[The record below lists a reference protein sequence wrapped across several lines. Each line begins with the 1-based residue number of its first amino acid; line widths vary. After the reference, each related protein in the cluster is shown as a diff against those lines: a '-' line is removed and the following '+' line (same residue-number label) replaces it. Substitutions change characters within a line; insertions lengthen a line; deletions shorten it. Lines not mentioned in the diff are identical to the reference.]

1 MGFKYQGDSTI
12 GVSLTVQTPKPLD
25 TRLVVDT
32 RKDLYS
38 IPVKYAYNGM
48 PVVCVADG
56 NIYTLI
62 DKNKIGEAVG
72 WKASYEAIQII
83 TCTEQEY
90 KKWQDNTNSDFTP
103 KDDSQTWLHQDTYY
117 YIYEDSI
124 SDKGQY
130 YVSQSQFE
138 DLTNQVNKK
147 ATISAL
153 NNLSDKTD
161 KALQDLAK
169 VYATLDDIDSSNP
182 ESKLSKTLDNYY
194 TKENVDN
201 TFVTKESLRGDGIEG
216 DNFVF
221 VTKAQYDT
229 DQESLQTFKT
239 NTENTL
245 SNKVDTNSDAT
256 LNSLTTNT
264 IQYETNSLNLGTN
277 LEYNG
282 DIIAKEKNVPKIVV
296 LDQKEYQKLVENTNN
311 DFTPKDE
318 TQEYIHEDVYYYIRE
333 DSIEDKGYH
342 YVLYSQFEDL
352 TNQVNKKAS
361 KDSLNSLSQKVESD
375 FQNLAN
381 VYATIGDIDATN
393 KNSKISKILEQ
404 YYTKESADGVFVT
417 KESLRGDGIEGDNFV
432 FVTKSQYDTDQQ
444 NLTQYKEE
452 TTNQINTKVTT
463 NSEAQLKSI
472 SNEGTTLSI
481 GQQVAINGEEIALN
495 KNVPKIIVLT
505 QEEYDNLENKEIGIY
520 YMTYGADNNDSGI
533 ITSDLLVKNY
543 YTQKQVID
551 IVKDVINQLC
561 TKNNLQFDYIHSI
574 EVDKPLDQT
583 FEYDGST
590 HTLAST
596 DYYDVVGE
604 GGSEPGNYRF
614 KVTLKP
620 GKWWKDGTNTP
631 IFVTYII
638 NQNTK

>member
-130 YVSQSQFE
+130 YVSQSQLE

-169 VYATLDDIDSSNP
+169 VYATLADIDSSNP
-182 ESKLSKTLDNYY
+182 ESKLSKTLNNYY
-194 TKENVDN
+194 TKENVDS

-245 SNKVDTNSDAT
+245 ANKVDTNSDAT
-256 LNSLTTNT
+256 LNSLTTST

-282 DIIAKEKNVPKIVV
+282 DIIAKEKNVPKIIV
-296 LDQKEYQKLVENTNN
+296 LDQKEYQKLVENTNDN
-311 DFTPKDE
+311 FTPKDD
-318 TQEYIHEDVYYYIRE
+318 TQEYIHEDIYYYIRE

-352 TNQVNKKAS
+352 TNQVNKKAG
-361 KDSLNSLSQKVESD
+361 KDSLNNLTQKVELD

-381 VYATIGDIDATN
+381 IYATIGDIDASN
-393 KNSKISKILEQ
+393 KTSKISKILEQ

-432 FVTKSQYDTDQQ
+432 FVTKSQYDTDQED
-444 NLTQYKEE
+444 LTQYKKDIAV
-452 TTNQINTKVTT
+452 QINNKVTT

-481 GQQVAINGEEIALN
+481 GQQVEINGEEVALN
-495 KNVPKIIVLT
+495 RNIPKIVVLN
-505 QEEYDNLENKEIGIY
+505 QEEYDNLELKEQDVY
-520 YMTYGADNNDSGI
+520 YMTHGEEDNDGGV
-533 ITSDLLVKNY
+533 ITSDLLKQSY

-551 IVKDVINQLC
+551 IIKDVVNQLC
-561 TKNNLQFDYIHSI
+561 TKNNLQFDYIDSI
-574 EVDKPLDQT
+574 EVEKPKDQT
-583 FEYDGST
+583 FDYDGSIHALT
-590 HTLAST
+590 ST
-596 DYYDVVGE
+596 DKYTVTGI
-604 GGSEPGNYRF
+604 GGSEPGTYTF
-614 KVTLKP
+614 KVILLQ
-620 GKWWKDGTNTP
+620 GKWWTDGTNNP
-631 IFVTYII
+631 ISVTYTI
-638 NQNTK
+638 NNRQ

>member
-38 IPVKYAYNGM
+38 IPIKYAYNGM

-103 KDDSQTWLHQDTYY
+103 KDDSQPWLHQDTYY

-124 SDKGQY
+124 NDKGQY

-153 NNLSDKTD
+153 NSLSEKTD

-169 VYATLDDIDSSNP
+169 VYASLNDIDSSNP

-194 TKENVDN
+194 TKQNVD
-201 TFVTKESLRGDGIEG
+201 
-216 DNFVF
+216 
-221 VTKAQYDT
+221 
-229 DQESLQTFKT
+229 
-239 NTENTL
+239 
-245 SNKVDTNSDAT
+245 DA
-256 LNSLTTNT
+256 
-264 IQYETNSLNLGTN
+264 
-277 LEYNG
+277 
-282 DIIAKEKNVPKIVV
+282 
-296 LDQKEYQKLVENTNN
+296 
-311 DFTPKDE
+311 
-318 TQEYIHEDVYYYIRE
+318 
-333 DSIEDKGYH
+333 
-342 YVLYSQFEDL
+342 
-352 TNQVNKKAS
+352 
-361 KDSLNSLSQKVESD
+361 
-375 FQNLAN
+375 
-381 VYATIGDIDATN
+381 
-393 KNSKISKILEQ
+393 
-404 YYTKESADGVFVT
+404 FVT

-432 FVTKSQYDTDQQ
+432 FVTKSQYDNDQQ
-444 NLTQYKEE
+444 SLNQYKEE

-481 GQQVAINGEEIALN
+481 GQQVAINGEEVALN
-495 KNVPKIIVLT
+495 KNVPKIVVLN
-505 QEEYDNLENKEIGIY
+505 QKDYDSLELKEQDVY
-520 YMTYGADNNDSGI
+520 YMTHGEEDNDSGV
-533 ITSDLLVKNY
+533 ITSDLLKQSY
-543 YTQKQVID
+543 YTQKQVIS
-551 IVKDVINQLC
+551 IIKDVVSQLC
-561 TKNNLQFDYIHSI
+561 TKNNLQFGHINSV
-574 EVDKPLDQT
+574 EVEKPKDQT
-583 FEYDGST
+583 FDYDGTVRSLT
-590 HTLAST
+590 ST
-596 DYYDVVGE
+596 DDYTVAGT
-604 GGSEPGNYRF
+604 GGSEPGTYTF
-614 KVTLKP
+614 KVTLVQ
-620 GKWWKDGTNTP
+620 GKWWIDGTNNP
-631 IFVTYII
+631 ISVTYTI
-638 NQNTK
+638 NSQQ

>member
-32 RKDLYS
+32 RADLYS
-38 IPVKYAYNGM
+38 IPAKYAYNGM

-90 KKWQDNTNSDFTP
+90 KKWQDNTNPDFIP

-130 YVSQSQFE
+130 YVSYTQFE

-147 ATISAL
+147 ATISSL
-153 NNLSDKTD
+153 NSLSEKTD

-169 VYATLDDIDSSNP
+169 IYATLDDIDSSNP

-194 TKENVDN
+194 TK
-201 TFVTKESLRGDGIEG
+201 
-216 DNFVF
+216 
-221 VTKAQYDT
+221 Q
-229 DQESLQTFKT
+229 
-239 NTENTL
+239 
-245 SNKVDTNSDAT
+245 KVDDT
-256 LNSLTTNT
+256 
-264 IQYETNSLNLGTN
+264 
-277 LEYNG
+277 
-282 DIIAKEKNVPKIVV
+282 
-296 LDQKEYQKLVENTNN
+296 
-311 DFTPKDE
+311 
-318 TQEYIHEDVYYYIRE
+318 
-333 DSIEDKGYH
+333 
-342 YVLYSQFEDL
+342 
-352 TNQVNKKAS
+352 
-361 KDSLNSLSQKVESD
+361 
-375 FQNLAN
+375 
-381 VYATIGDIDATN
+381 
-393 KNSKISKILEQ
+393 
-404 YYTKESADGVFVT
+404 FVT

-444 NLTQYKEE
+444 SLNQYKEE

-481 GQQVAINGEEIALN
+481 GQQVAINGEEVALD
-495 KNVPKIIVLT
+495 KDVPKIVVMG
-505 QEEYDNLENKEIGIY
+505 QQDYDDLETKDPSVY
-520 YMTYGADNNDSGI
+520 YMTHGEEDNDSGI
-533 ITSDLLVKNY
+533 ITSSLLKQSY

-551 IVKDVINQLC
+551 IIKDVVNQLC
-561 TKNNLQFDYIHSI
+561 TKNNLQFDYISSI
-574 EVDKPLDQT
+574 EVEKPQNQT
-583 FEYDGST
+583 FDYDGSI
-590 HTLAST
+590 HSLAST
-596 DYYDVVGE
+596 DKYIVTGA
-604 GGSEPGNYRF
+604 GGSEPGTYTF
-614 KVTLKP
+614 KVALLP
-620 GKWWKDGTNTP
+620 GKWWTDGTNNP
-631 IFVTYII
+631 ISVVYTI
-638 NQNTK
+638 NNQQ

>member
-32 RKDLYS
+32 RADLYS
-38 IPVKYAYNGM
+38 IPAKYAYNGM

-117 YIYEDSI
+117 YIYEESI
-124 SDKGQY
+124 NDKGQY
-130 YVSQSQFE
+130 YVSYTQFE

-153 NNLSDKTD
+153 NNLSEKTD

-169 VYATLDDIDSSNP
+169 VYATLNDIDSSNP

-194 TKENVDN
+194 TKQKVDD

-216 DNFVF
+216 N
-221 VTKAQYDT
+221 
-229 DQESLQTFKT
+229 
-239 NTENTL
+239 
-245 SNKVDTNSDAT
+245 
-256 LNSLTTNT
+256 
-264 IQYETNSLNLGTN
+264 
-277 LEYNG
+277 
-282 DIIAKEKNVPKIVV
+282 
-296 LDQKEYQKLVENTNN
+296 
-311 DFTPKDE
+311 
-318 TQEYIHEDVYYYIRE
+318 
-333 DSIEDKGYH
+333 
-342 YVLYSQFEDL
+342 
-352 TNQVNKKAS
+352 
-361 KDSLNSLSQKVESD
+361 
-375 FQNLAN
+375 
-381 VYATIGDIDATN
+381 
-393 KNSKISKILEQ
+393 
-404 YYTKESADGVFVT
+404 
-417 KESLRGDGIEGDNFV
+417 NFV

-444 NLTQYKEE
+444 SLNQYKEQ

-481 GQQVAINGEEIALN
+481 GQKVAINGEEVALN
-495 KNVPKIIVLT
+495 KNVPKIVVMG
-505 QEEYDNLENKEIGIY
+505 QQDYDDLETKDPGVY
-520 YMTYGADNNDSGI
+520 YMTHGEEDNDSGI
-533 ITSDLLVKNY
+533 ITSSLLKQSY

-551 IVKDVINQLC
+551 IIKDVVNQLC
-561 TKNNLQFDYIHSI
+561 TKNNLQFDYISSI
-574 EVDKPLDQT
+574 EVEKPQNQT
-583 FEYDGST
+583 FDYDGSI
-590 HTLAST
+590 HSLAST
-596 DYYDVVGE
+596 DKYIVTGA
-604 GGSEPGNYRF
+604 GGSEPGTYTF
-614 KVTLKP
+614 KVALLP
-620 GKWWKDGTNTP
+620 GKWWTDGTNNP
-631 IFVTYII
+631 ISVVYTI
-638 NQNTK
+638 NSQQ

>member
-130 YVSQSQFE
+130 YVSQSQLE

-169 VYATLDDIDSSNP
+169 VYATLADIDSSNP
-182 ESKLSKTLDNYY
+182 ESKLSKTLNNYY
-194 TKENVDN
+194 TKENVDS

-245 SNKVDTNSDAT
+245 ANKVDTNSDAT
-256 LNSLTTNT
+256 LNSLTTST
-264 IQYETNSLNLGTN
+264 IQYKTNSLNLGTN

-282 DIIAKEKNVPKIVV
+282 DIIAKEKNVPKIIV
-296 LDQKEYQKLVENTNN
+296 LDQKEYQKLVENTNDN
-311 DFTPKDE
+311 FTPKDD
-318 TQEYIHEDVYYYIRE
+318 TQEYIHEDIYYYIRE

-352 TNQVNKKAS
+352 TNQVNKKAG
-361 KDSLNSLSQKVESD
+361 KDSLNNLTQKVELD

-381 VYATIGDIDATN
+381 IYATIGDIDASN
-393 KNSKISKILEQ
+393 KTSKISKILEQ

-432 FVTKSQYDTDQQ
+432 FVTKSQYDTDQED
-444 NLTQYKEE
+444 LTQYKKDIAV
-452 TTNQINTKVTT
+452 QINNKVTT

-481 GQQVAINGEEIALN
+481 GQQVEINGEEVALN
-495 KNVPKIIVLT
+495 RNIPKIVVLN
-505 QEEYDNLENKEIGIY
+505 QEEYDNLELKEQDVY
-520 YMTYGADNNDSGI
+520 YMTHGEEDNDGGV
-533 ITSDLLVKNY
+533 ITSDLLKQSY

-551 IVKDVINQLC
+551 IIKDVVNQLC
-561 TKNNLQFDYIHSI
+561 TKNNLQFDYIDSI
-574 EVDKPLDQT
+574 EVEKPKDQT
-583 FEYDGST
+583 FDYDGSIHALT
-590 HTLAST
+590 ST
-596 DYYDVVGE
+596 DKYTVTGT
-604 GGSEPGNYRF
+604 GGSEPGTYTF
-614 KVTLKP
+614 KVILLQ
-620 GKWWKDGTNTP
+620 GKWWTDGTNNP
-631 IFVTYII
+631 ISVTYTI
-638 NQNTK
+638 NNRQ

>member
-130 YVSQSQFE
+130 YVSQSQLE

-169 VYATLDDIDSSNP
+169 VYATLADIDSSNP
-182 ESKLSKTLDNYY
+182 ESKLSKTLNNYY
-194 TKENVDN
+194 TKENVDS

-245 SNKVDTNSDAT
+245 ANKVDTNSDAT
-256 LNSLTTNT
+256 LNSLTTST

-282 DIIAKEKNVPKIVV
+282 DIIAKEKNVPKIIV
-296 LDQKEYQKLVENTNN
+296 LDQKEYQKLVENTNDN
-311 DFTPKDE
+311 FTPKDD
-318 TQEYIHEDVYYYIRE
+318 TQEYIHEDIYYYIRE

-352 TNQVNKKAS
+352 TNQVNKKAG
-361 KDSLNSLSQKVESD
+361 KDSLNNLTQKVELD

-381 VYATIGDIDATN
+381 IYATIGDIDASN
-393 KNSKISKILEQ
+393 KTSKISKILEQ

-432 FVTKSQYDTDQQ
+432 FVTKSQYDTDQED
-444 NLTQYKEE
+444 LTQYKKDIAV
-452 TTNQINTKVTT
+452 QINNKVTT

-481 GQQVAINGEEIALN
+481 GQQVEINGEEVALN
-495 KNVPKIIVLT
+495 RNIPKIVVLN
-505 QEEYDNLENKEIGIY
+505 QEEYDNLELKEQDVY
-520 YMTYGADNNDSGI
+520 YMTHGEEDNDGGV
-533 ITSDLLVKNY
+533 ITSDLLKQSY

-551 IVKDVINQLC
+551 IIKDVVNQLC
-561 TKNNLQFDYIHSI
+561 TKNNLQFDYIDSI
-574 EVDKPLDQT
+574 EVEKPKDQT
-583 FEYDGST
+583 FDYDGSIHALT
-590 HTLAST
+590 ST
-596 DYYDVVGE
+596 DKYTVTGT
-604 GGSEPGNYRF
+604 GGSEPGTYTF
-614 KVTLKP
+614 KVILLQ
-620 GKWWKDGTNTP
+620 GKWWTDGTNNP
-631 IFVTYII
+631 ISVTYTI
-638 NQNTK
+638 NNRQ

>member
-130 YVSQSQFE
+130 YVSQSQLE

-153 NNLSDKTD
+153 NNLSEKTD

-169 VYATLDDIDSSNP
+169 VYATLADIDSSNP
-182 ESKLSKTLDNYY
+182 ESKLSKTLNNYY
-194 TKENVDN
+194 TKENIDN

-245 SNKVDTNSDAT
+245 ANKVDTNSDAT
-256 LNSLTTNT
+256 LNSLTTST
-264 IQYETNSLNLGTN
+264 IQYKTNSLNLGTN

-282 DIIAKEKNVPKIVV
+282 DIIAKEKNVPKIIV
-296 LDQKEYQKLVENTNN
+296 LDQKEYQKLVENTNDN
-311 DFTPKDE
+311 FTPKDD
-318 TQEYIHEDVYYYIRE
+318 TQEYIHEDIYYYIRE

-352 TNQVNKKAS
+352 TNQVNKKAG
-361 KDSLNSLSQKVESD
+361 KDSLNNLTQKVELD

-381 VYATIGDIDATN
+381 IYATIGDIDASN
-393 KNSKISKILEQ
+393 KTSKISKILEQ

-432 FVTKSQYDTDQQ
+432 FVTKSQYDTDQED
-444 NLTQYKEE
+444 LTQYKKDIAV
-452 TTNQINTKVTT
+452 QINNKVTT

-481 GQQVAINGEEIALN
+481 GQQVEINGEEVALN
-495 KNVPKIIVLT
+495 RNIPKIVVLN
-505 QEEYDNLENKEIGIY
+505 QEEYDNLELKEQDVY
-520 YMTYGADNNDSGI
+520 YMTHGEEDNDGGV
-533 ITSDLLVKNY
+533 ITSDLLKQSY

-551 IVKDVINQLC
+551 IIKDVVNQLC
-561 TKNNLQFDYIHSI
+561 TKNNLQFDYIDSI
-574 EVDKPLDQT
+574 EVEKPKDQT
-583 FEYDGST
+583 FDYDGSIHALT
-590 HTLAST
+590 ST
-596 DYYDVVGE
+596 DKYTVTGT
-604 GGSEPGNYRF
+604 GGSEPGTYTF
-614 KVTLKP
+614 KVILLQ
-620 GKWWKDGTNTP
+620 GKWWTDGTNNP
-631 IFVTYII
+631 ISVTYTI
-638 NQNTK
+638 NNSQ

>member
-32 RKDLYS
+32 RADLYS
-38 IPVKYAYNGM
+38 IPAKYAYNGM

-90 KKWQDNTNSDFTP
+90 KKWQDNTNPDFTP

-117 YIYEDSI
+117 YIYEESI

-130 YVSQSQFE
+130 YVSYTQFE

-153 NNLSDKTD
+153 NSLSEKTD

-169 VYATLDDIDSSNP
+169 VYATLNDIDSSNP

-194 TKENVDN
+194 TKQKVDD

-239 NTENTL
+239 NTETAL

-256 LNSLTTNT
+256 LHSLTTNT

-282 DIIAKEKNVPKIVV
+282 DIIAKEKNVPKILV
-296 LDQKEYQKLVENTNN
+296 LDQKEYQKLVENTNE
-311 DFTPKDE
+311 DFTPKDD
-318 TQEYIHEDVYYYIRE
+318 TQEYIHEDTYYYIRE

-361 KDSLNSLSQKVESD
+361 KDSLNNLSQKVELD

-381 VYATIGDIDATN
+381 VYATIGDIDASN

-444 NLTQYKEE
+444 NLNQYKEQ
-452 TTNQINTKVTT
+452 TTSQINTKVTT

-481 GQQVAINGEEIALN
+481 GQKVSVNGEEVALD
-495 KNVPKIIVLT
+495 KDVPKIIVMG
-505 QEEYDNLENKEIGIY
+505 QQDYDDLETKDPDVY
-520 YMTYGADNNDSGI
+520 YMTHGEEDNDSGI
-533 ITSDLLVKNY
+533 ITSDLLKQSY

-551 IVKDVINQLC
+551 IIKDVVNQLC
-561 TKNNLQFDYIHSI
+561 TKNNLQFDYISSI
-574 EVDKPLDQT
+574 EVEKPQNQT
-583 FEYDGST
+583 FDYDGSI
-590 HTLAST
+590 HTLTST
-596 DYYDVVGE
+596 DKYTVIGT
-604 GGSEPGNYRF
+604 GGSEPGTYTF
-614 KVTLKP
+614 KVVLLP
-620 GKWWKDGTNTP
+620 GKWWTDGTNNP
-631 IFVTYII
+631 ISVVYII
-638 NQNTK
+638 NNQQ

>member
-32 RKDLYS
+32 RADLYS
-38 IPVKYAYNGM
+38 IPAKYAYNGM

-90 KKWQDNTNSDFTP
+90 KKWQDNTNPDFTP

-130 YVSQSQFE
+130 YVSYTQFE

-147 ATISAL
+147 ATISSL
-153 NNLSDKTD
+153 NSLSEKTD

-169 VYATLDDIDSSNP
+169 IYATLDDIDSSNP

-194 TKENVDN
+194 TK
-201 TFVTKESLRGDGIEG
+201 
-216 DNFVF
+216 
-221 VTKAQYDT
+221 Q
-229 DQESLQTFKT
+229 
-239 NTENTL
+239 
-245 SNKVDTNSDAT
+245 KVDDT
-256 LNSLTTNT
+256 
-264 IQYETNSLNLGTN
+264 
-277 LEYNG
+277 
-282 DIIAKEKNVPKIVV
+282 
-296 LDQKEYQKLVENTNN
+296 
-311 DFTPKDE
+311 
-318 TQEYIHEDVYYYIRE
+318 
-333 DSIEDKGYH
+333 
-342 YVLYSQFEDL
+342 
-352 TNQVNKKAS
+352 
-361 KDSLNSLSQKVESD
+361 
-375 FQNLAN
+375 
-381 VYATIGDIDATN
+381 
-393 KNSKISKILEQ
+393 
-404 YYTKESADGVFVT
+404 FVT

-444 NLTQYKEE
+444 SLNQYKEE

-481 GQQVAINGEEIALN
+481 GQQVAINGEEVALD
-495 KNVPKIIVLT
+495 KDVPKIVVMG
-505 QEEYDNLENKEIGIY
+505 QQDYDDLETKDPSVY
-520 YMTYGADNNDSGI
+520 YMTHGEEDNDSGI
-533 ITSDLLVKNY
+533 ITSSLLKQSY

-551 IVKDVINQLC
+551 IIKDVVNQLC
-561 TKNNLQFDYIHSI
+561 TKNNLQFDYISSI
-574 EVDKPLDQT
+574 EVEKPQNQT
-583 FEYDGST
+583 FDYDGSI
-590 HTLAST
+590 HSLAST
-596 DYYDVVGE
+596 DKYIVTGA
-604 GGSEPGNYRF
+604 GGSEPGTYTF
-614 KVTLKP
+614 KVALLP
-620 GKWWKDGTNTP
+620 GKWWTDGTNNP
-631 IFVTYII
+631 ISVVYTI
-638 NQNTK
+638 NNQQ